1 MTVSVGIIANL
12 QVRKCGSISGGF
24 IDKDRCR
31 FQLYDAYLE
40 AKKASDEKTTE
51 LEAAKHEVQDVEGQ
65 INATMTE
72 LQRIETKI
80 LRSKLGQLQSDLNAN
95 RESIASKRRSI
106 DEKKARVLELEA
118 RVTGN
123 LDTIEALQ
131 KELE

>member
-31 FQLYDAYLE
+31 FQLYDAYLK

-51 LEAAKHEVQDVEGQ
+51 LEAAKQEVQDVEER

-95 RESIASKRRSI
+95 WESIASKRRSI